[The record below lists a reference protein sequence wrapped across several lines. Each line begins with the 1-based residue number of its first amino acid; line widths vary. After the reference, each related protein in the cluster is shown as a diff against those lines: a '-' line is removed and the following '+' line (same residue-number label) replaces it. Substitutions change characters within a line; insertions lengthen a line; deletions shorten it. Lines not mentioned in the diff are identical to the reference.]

1 MIAGA
6 MLKYDQRKD
15 KWTRVFGAI
24 FGSDLYLF
32 HTKPTP
38 RSYRGADSSDY
49 GSSYVASVDRPKWL
63 GQGGAV
69 GRHGVASS
77 WGPWGEDVTLWEAG
91 P

>member
-69 GRHGVASS
+69 VIDLSNPGILLALEVNS
-77 WGPWGEDVTLWEAG
+77 T
-91 P
+91 